1 MNTVRSSRYSL
12 TANTNLTGGPGLND
26 PERILELEARIKE
39 LETLMKNGMLAF
51 RLAEVE
57 SRIDDMLGA
66 PCFVDPLK
74 TAI

>member
-1 MNTVRSSRYSL
+1 MNTARINGYSL
-12 TANTNLTGGPGLND
+12 TANTTLTSSSGLND
-26 PERILELEARIKE
+26 PDRILALESRITE

-57 SRIDDMLGA
+57 SRIDDMLGP

-74 TAI
+74 TAL